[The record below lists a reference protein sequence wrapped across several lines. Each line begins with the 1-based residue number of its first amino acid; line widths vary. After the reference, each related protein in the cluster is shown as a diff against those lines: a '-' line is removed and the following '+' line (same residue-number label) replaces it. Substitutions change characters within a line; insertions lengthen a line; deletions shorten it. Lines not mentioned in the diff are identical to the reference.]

1 MGSVTDW
8 AREAVMQPY
17 APFTG
22 VILLPD
28 RAPFGSVSPV
38 SLGDGT
44 PVASIR
50 WHNWSMRARFEILD
64 PDEARILA
72 TGGTASVWGRRY
84 ELQGPGADTLL
95 ELKVSLWG
103 LGVRSTV
110 TLPDGRILSAN
121 GNWTSR
127 KFVVTDPVGVPVAML
142 VNTSRVLSWRPDSLA
157 LELTAPVLSVVQAIG
172 LAQCVRA
179 AAESQRRRR
188 AAGS

>member
-1 MGSVTDW
+1 M
-8 AREAVMQPY
+8 EPY
-17 APFTG
+17 TPFTG

-64 PDEARILA
+64 ASGARMLA
-72 TGGTASVWGRRY
+72 TGGTANLWGRRY

-103 LGVRSTV
+103 LAGRSTV
-110 TLPDGRILSAN
+110 TLPNGRILTAK

-127 KFVVTDPVGVPVAML
+127 KFAVSDQAGLPVARI
-142 VNTSRVLSWRPDSLA
+142 VTTSNVISWRPDSLA
-157 LELTAPVLSVVQAIG
+157 FELTAPVLSVVQAIG